1 MKRKIAYLRETLQK
15 FSIPC
20 TSYNKGQIYAY
31 MRFYNVRYH
40 FLSCVILPS

>member
-1 MKRKIAYLRETLQK
+1 MKREIAYLWGPIQK
-15 FSIPC
+15 FPIPC
-20 TSYNKGQIYAY
+20 ISYNKGQIYAY